1 MTLIAALAGLF
12 AAAFVAA
19 TVLPFQSE
27 IIFAGLQVAGMAP
40 VWLLVVVA
48 SIGNTLGTY
57 VNYWLGWRLE
67 TAGGHRWLKIP
78 DDKFAR
84 ARRWWD
90 RWGVW
95 MLLASWL
102 PIGDLTTVI
111 AGAMRTPLWL
121 FTLMVA
127 VAKTGRYI
135 VLALITA
142 GLFG

>member
-1 MTLIAALAGLF
+1 M
-12 AAAFVAA
+12 AA

-48 SIGNTLGTY
+48 SVGNTLGTY